1 MKVLPVANCAEKRS
15 VHTHEGARRD
25 LHHHCGSGHSSHA
38 KYLDSPKGSAS
49 QKKTSP
55 IEQGD
60 AGRHSRGTNCK
71 PHATRPRTQQQTKR
85 KHDSGPAGQ
94 LLATR
99 GSFRLLTCASEGWLM
114 LIAIKSRSRRETKM
128 MKKKTEQET
137 LWRVAARRY
146 TSEVHT
152 WYTHRR
158 NPRAD

>member
-1 MKVLPVANCAEKRS
+1 MKVLPVANCAESEACTRTKAPDEIC
-15 VHTHEGARRD
+15 TT
-25 LHHHCGSGHSSHA
+25 HCGSGHSSHA

-128 MKKKTEQET
+128 MKKKTGNSLACRCQ
-137 LWRVAARRY
+137 
-146 TSEVHT
+146 EVHQGG
-152 WYTHRR
+152 THVVHAQTK
-158 NPRAD
+158 PSC